1 MERRLRVQLV
11 ATVFISLAVLLS
23 IVTLITRFIDSAR
36 MDSNADDILEIIM
49 RYDGSLPDDLSL
61 PQTGT
66 ATEPS
71 EEATKEARY
80 FILHVD
86 DSGTVVSSNLDYTT
100 RVTQQQVTEYAQQAL
115 SQKSEKGYVDTFRF
129 LVRKDETGNGYTI
142 AFLDR
147 QRQMDTLAFSVQW
160 EAILSLIAALALTG
174 IVALLSK
181 HIVKPIIDSQRRQ
194 RQFVTNAGHDLRTP
208 VSIISADADVLAL
221 DLGENEWLDDIKK
234 QVRIMTDLTESL
246 VTLAKAGEGVQ
257 HDAQD
262 VDLSDVV
269 SQSVKGFGSRAQLEG
284 HQLETQVQADVHVAG
299 EPSYLE
305 RMTSQLVDN
314 ALKYSTEGT
323 PIQVSLGR
331 KGSHAILVVRNQA
344 DHVDPSEVKHW
355 FDRFYQSDKARTHS
369 KAGFGIG
376 LSMVEAVAEAHG
388 GKVVGEATPDGSAVT
403 ITVTL
408 PVQKG
413 SWHDK
418 R

>member
-11 ATVFISLAVLLS
+11 ATVFISLAVLLGV
-23 IVTLITRFIDSAR
+23 VTLITRYVDSAR

-49 RYDGSLPDDLSL
+49 RYDGSLPDDLTL
-61 PQTGT
+61 PETGT
-66 ATEPS
+66 DKEPS

-80 FILHVD
+80 FVLHL
-86 DSGTVVSSNLDYTT
+86 DSNGDVVSSNLDYTT
-100 RVTQQQVTEYAQQAL
+100 RVTQQQVAQYAQDAL
-115 SQKSEKGYVDTFRF
+115 KQNTEKGYVGTFRF
-129 LVRKDETGNGYTI
+129 LVQKETDGGYTI

-221 DLGENEWLDDIKK
+221 DLGENEWIDDIKK
-234 QVRIMTDLTESL
+234 QVRVMTDLTESL

-284 HQLETQVQADVHVAG
+284 HQLETQVQAGVHVAG

-314 ALKYSTEGT
+314 ALKYSSEGT

-344 DHVDPSEVKHW
+344 EHVDPSEVKHW

-388 GKVVGEATPDGSAVT
+388 GKVVGEATPDGSTVT

-413 SWHDK
+413 SRHEK
-418 R
+418 H

>member
-11 ATVFISLAVLLS
+11 ATVFISLAVLLGV
-23 IVTLITRFIDSAR
+23 VTLITRYVDSAR

-49 RYDGSLPDDLSL
+49 RYDGSLPDDLTL
-61 PQTGT
+61 PETGT
-66 ATEPS
+66 DKEPS

-80 FILHVD
+80 FVLHL
-86 DSGTVVSSNLDYTT
+86 DSNGDVVSSNLDYTT
-100 RVTQQQVTEYAQQAL
+100 RVTQQQVAQYAQDAL
-115 SQKSEKGYVDTFRF
+115 RQNTEKGYVGTFRF
-129 LVRKDETGNGYTI
+129 LVQKETDGGYTI

-221 DLGENEWLDDIKK
+221 DLGENEWIDDIKK
-234 QVRIMTDLTESL
+234 QVRVMTDLTESL

-284 HQLETQVQADVHVAG
+284 HQLETQVQAGVHVAG

-314 ALKYSTEGT
+314 ALKYSSEGT

-344 DHVDPSEVKHW
+344 EHVDPSEVKHW

-388 GKVVGEATPDGSAVT
+388 GKVVGEATPDGSTVT
-403 ITVTL
+403 IAVTL

-413 SWHDK
+413 SRHEK
-418 R
+418 H

>member
-11 ATVFISLAVLLS
+11 ATVFISLTVLLS

>member
-11 ATVFISLAVLLS
+11 ATVFISLAVLLGV
-23 IVTLITRFIDSAR
+23 VTLITRYVDSAR

-49 RYDGSLPDDLSL
+49 RYDGSLPDDLTL
-61 PQTGT
+61 PETGT
-66 ATEPS
+66 DKEPS

-80 FILHVD
+80 FVLHL
-86 DSGTVVSSNLDYTT
+86 DSNGDVVSSNLDYTT
-100 RVTQQQVTEYAQQAL
+100 RVTQQQVAQYAQDAL
-115 SQKSEKGYVDTFRF
+115 RQNTEKGYVGTFRF
-129 LVRKDETGNGYTI
+129 LVQKETDGGYTI

-221 DLGENEWLDDIKK
+221 DLGENEWIDDIKK
-234 QVRIMTDLTESL
+234 QVRVMTDLTESL

-284 HQLETQVQADVHVAG
+284 HQLETQVQAGVHVAG

-314 ALKYSTEGT
+314 ALKYSSEGT

-344 DHVDPSEVKHW
+344 EHVDPSEVKHW

-388 GKVVGEATPDGSAVT
+388 GKVVGEATPDDSTVT

-413 SWHDK
+413 SRHEK
-418 R
+418 H

>member
-11 ATVFISLAVLLS
+11 ATVFISLAVLLGV
-23 IVTLITRFIDSAR
+23 VTLITRYVDSAR

-49 RYDGSLPDDLSL
+49 RYDGSLPDDLTL
-61 PQTGT
+61 PETGT
-66 ATEPS
+66 DKEPS

-80 FILHVD
+80 FVLHL
-86 DSGTVVSSNLDYTT
+86 DSNGDVVSSNLDYTT
-100 RVTQQQVTEYAQQAL
+100 RVTQQQVAQYAQDAL
-115 SQKSEKGYVDTFRF
+115 RQNTEKGYVGTFRF
-129 LVRKDETGNGYTI
+129 LVQKETDGGYTI

-221 DLGENEWLDDIKK
+221 DLGENEWIDDIKK
-234 QVRIMTDLTESL
+234 QVRVMTDLTESL

-284 HQLETQVQADVHVAG
+284 HQLETQVQAGVHVAG

-314 ALKYSTEGT
+314 ALKYSSEGT

-344 DHVDPSEVKHW
+344 EHVDPSEVKHW

-388 GKVVGEATPDGSAVT
+388 GKVVGEATPDGSTVT

-413 SWHDK
+413 SRHEK
-418 R
+418 H

>member
-11 ATVFISLAVLLS
+11 ATVFISLAVLLGV
-23 IVTLITRFIDSAR
+23 VTLITRYVDSAR

-49 RYDGSLPDDLSL
+49 RYDGSLPDDLTL
-61 PQTGT
+61 PETGT
-66 ATEPS
+66 DKEPS

-80 FILHVD
+80 FVLHL
-86 DSGTVVSSNLDYTT
+86 DSNGDVVSSNLDYTT
-100 RVTQQQVTEYAQQAL
+100 RVTQQQVAQYAQDAL
-115 SQKSEKGYVDTFRF
+115 RQNTEKGYVGTFRF
-129 LVRKDETGNGYTI
+129 LVQKETYGGYTI

-221 DLGENEWLDDIKK
+221 DLGENEWIDDIKK
-234 QVRIMTDLTESL
+234 QVRVMTDLTESL

-284 HQLETQVQADVHVAG
+284 HQLETQVQAGVHVAG

-314 ALKYSTEGT
+314 ALKYSSEGT

-344 DHVDPSEVKHW
+344 EHVDPSEVKHW

-388 GKVVGEATPDGSAVT
+388 GKVVGEATPDGSTVT

-413 SWHDK
+413 SRHEK
-418 R
+418 H

>member
-11 ATVFISLAVLLS
+11 ATVFISLAVLLGV
-23 IVTLITRFIDSAR
+23 VTLITRYVDSAR

-49 RYDGSLPDDLSL
+49 RYDGSLPDDLTL
-61 PQTGT
+61 PETGT
-66 ATEPS
+66 DKEPS

-80 FILHVD
+80 FVLHLD
-86 DSGTVVSSNLDYTT
+86 YNGDVVSSNLDYTT
-100 RVTQQQVTEYAQQAL
+100 RVTQQQVAQYAQDAL
-115 SQKSEKGYVDTFRF
+115 KQNTEKGYVGTFRF
-129 LVRKDETGNGYTI
+129 LVQKETDGGYTI

-221 DLGENEWLDDIKK
+221 DLGENEWIDDIKK
-234 QVRIMTDLTESL
+234 QVRVMTDLTESL

-284 HQLETQVQADVHVAG
+284 HQLETQVQAGVHVAG

-314 ALKYSTEGT
+314 ALKYSAEGT

-344 DHVDPSEVKHW
+344 EHVDPSEVKHW

-388 GKVVGEATPDGSAVT
+388 GKVVGEATPDGSTVT

-413 SWHDK
+413 SRHEK
-418 R
+418 H